1 MRRNSMILRIHHS
14 KQDAPNT
21 PTRNSP
27 HYKLQHKK
35 NHTLTQHT
43 TSFPW
48 LPTHLITMSL
58 RMALKRSLEGEDGP
72 KKRSAYI
79 PSLKGK
85 TYKTSDEGAPAAAPA
100 PPVAA
105 AKPTPRRAPKK
116 APTVELVKIDKCI
129 KNNMVS
135 RIESAGFVE
144 MKQALPSQFIDSLRS
159 EAEEKLS
166 NLNNRQKKAA
176 DGFIKISNALQA
188 IVSKDLAEKV
198 SLALMGSDKIHD
210 SMKHVFGKG
219 KESSYEGFVVETLKL
234 LATPPGSPPQLPHAD
249 DHCTSC
255 LVGIIHLKD
264 DQLRTR
270 ITKYNNKKDYPTGIT
285 STCDNCQR
293 DEQLPDAD
301 YKRGVHLTT
310 EKWYCGHCNK
320 PARPYDFEKKLTLA
334 FGELLDNPD
343 VADAHAGEIPKAND
357 GILALPTLIHSG
369 PGNPSLSTEHRIVL
383 FFTVRPIYKNVK
395 PSTAGVEKQHRY
407 REDLQIHAPC
417 ILYHQFQKTLRL
429 YEDAGCNLHNY
440 SSFIVG
446 ANAADLTRLK
456 TDLARARSTIAN
468 QEKKIE
474 KLMHCLGKGEVDN
487 TSPNAS

>member
-1 MRRNSMILRIHHS
+1 
-14 KQDAPNT
+14 
-21 PTRNSP
+21 
-27 HYKLQHKK
+27 
-35 NHTLTQHT
+35 
-43 TSFPW
+43 
-48 LPTHLITMSL
+48 MSL
-58 RMALKRSLEGEDGP
+58 RMALKRSLEDEEGGP
-72 KKRSAYI
+72 KKRSAYT
-79 PSLKGK
+79 PSLTGK
-85 TYKTSDEGAPAAAPA
+85 KYDDGAPAPAPAPAAA
-100 PPVAA
+100 
-105 AKPTPRRAPKK
+105 KNTSRRAPKE
-116 APTVELVKIDKCI
+116 APIVELVQIDKCI

-135 RIESAGFVE
+135 RIEKAGFVE
-144 MKQALPSQFIDSLRS
+144 MTQVLPSQFIDSLRS

-188 IVSKDLAEKV
+188 IVSKELAEKV

-219 KESSYEGFVVETLKL
+219 GESSYEGFVVESLKL

-255 LVGIIHLKD
+255 LVGIVHLKD

-270 ITKYNNKKDYPTGIT
+270 IAKYDNKKDYPTGIT

-334 FGELLDNPD
+334 FGELLENPD
-343 VADAHAGEIPKAND
+343 IADAHAGECPKAND
-357 GILALPTLIHSG
+357 GILALPTMIHCG
-369 PGNPSLSTEHRIVL
+369 PGNPSASTEHRIVL
-383 FFTVRPIYKNVK
+383 FFTVRPLYKNTK
-395 PSTAGVEKQHRY
+395 QLTAGVKKQHKY
-407 REDLQIHAPC
+407 NEDLQIHAPC
-417 ILYHQFQKTLRL
+417 ILYHQFQKTLRI
-429 YEDAGCNLHNY
+429 YEHAGCNLRNY

-456 TDLARARSTIAN
+456 TDLARTRTTIAS

-474 KLMHCLGKGEVDN
+474 KLMLRLGEGDKD
-487 TSPNAS
+487 TSSKK

>member
-1 MRRNSMILRIHHS
+1 
-14 KQDAPNT
+14 
-21 PTRNSP
+21 
-27 HYKLQHKK
+27 
-35 NHTLTQHT
+35 
-43 TSFPW
+43 
-48 LPTHLITMSL
+48 MSL
-58 RMALKRSLEGEDGP
+58 RMALKRSLEGEEGP

-79 PSLKGK
+79 PSLTGK
-85 TYKTSDEGAPAAAPA
+85 KYDDGAPAAAPA
-100 PPVAA
+100 PTVVAA
-105 AKPTPRRAPKK
+105 AKSTTPRRAPKK
-116 APTVELVKIDKCI
+116 APPVELTQIDKCI

-135 RIESAGFVE
+135 RIETAGFVE
-144 MKQALPSQFIDSLRS
+144 MRQVLPSQFIDLLRS
-159 EAEEKLS
+159 ETEEKIS
-166 NLNNRQKKAA
+166 NLNKRPKKAA
-176 DGFIKISNALQA
+176 DGFIQISNALQA
-188 IVSKDLAEKV
+188 NLSKDLAEKV

-219 KESSYEGFVVETLKL
+219 RESSYEGFVVETLKL

-255 LVGIIHLKD
+255 LFGLIHLKD

-270 ITKYNNKKDYPTGIT
+270 IAKYNNKKDYPTGIT

-310 EKWYCGHCNK
+310 EKWYCGHCSK
-320 PARPYDFEKKLTLA
+320 PAREYDFEKKLTLA

-343 VADAHAGEIPKAND
+343 IADAHAGEVPAAND

-369 PGNPSLSTEHRIVL
+369 PGNPSSSTEHRIVL
-383 FFTVRPIYKNVK
+383 FFTVRPIYKNAK
-395 PSTAGVEKQHRY
+395 PWTASVEKQHKY
-407 REDLQIHAPC
+407 SEDLQIHAPC

-429 YEDAGCNLHNY
+429 YEDAGCNLRNY

-446 ANAADLTRLK
+446 ANAADLARLK
-456 TDLARARSTIAN
+456 SDLARARSTIAN

-474 KLMHCLGKGEVDN
+474 KLMLRLGEGEVDN